1 MFDISNEGNITVNRG
16 DSFQTPIFIN
26 KGTEINPN
34 RYELTEDDTLYF
46 AVMEPNQRFEDA
58 LIKKVYDKDSEKN
71 EKGDILIKF
80 DPIDTEYVLPGEY
93 RYTVKLRTITPTEIP
108 DLNIE
113 EVQTIV
119 PEKVFFIAK

>member
-1 MFDISNEGNITVNRG
+1 MFDISNEGNITLNRG

-34 RYELTEDDTLYF
+34 RYELTEYDTLYF

-58 LIKKVYDKDSEKN
+58 LIKKVYDKDSEKS

-93 RYTVKLRTITPTEIP
+93 RYTVKLRTVTPTEIP
-108 DLNIE
+108 ELDIE
-113 EVQTIV
+113 EVQTVV
-119 PEKVFFIAK
+119 PEKIFFIAK